1 MDRKQFPMAPIC
13 AIMHFCFYFFF
24 FNRRLSSVHTMFF
37 PERNMEKSIIAL
49 LNLDNY
55 GEVTRLLFLP
65 QARNK
70 CLSLIRLP
78 FVENRKH
85 MISTLAVGDR

>member
-1 MDRKQFPMAPIC
+1 MAIWIENNSQWRQSVQLC
-13 AIMHFCFYFFF
+13 TFISFFL
-24 FNRRLSSVHTMFF
+24 NRRLSSVHTLDF

-78 FVENRKH
+78 FVESRKH
-85 MISTLAVGDR
+85 MISTLAIG